1 MRRALKS
8 TILIVLIVAVTAT
21 LTFAGAAAQTKGSPS
36 AAKVKASLNK
46 APQAVFPQMRFE
58 FDPVFEGTEIKHDFV
73 VENKGQAPLVIKN
86 IRPD

>member
-1 MRRALKS
+1 MYRILKLP
-8 TILIVLIVAVTAT
+8 ILIVLILTITAAF
-21 LTFAGAAAQTKGSPS
+21 TFAGPS
-36 AAKVKASLNK
+36 AKSDNTPSTGEIKASLEK

>member
-1 MRRALKS
+1 MRSILKPLIFVVLMTAATAAL
-8 TILIVLIVAVTAT
+8 A
-21 LTFAGAAAQTKGSPS
+21 FAGPPVRPDEGQI
-36 AAKVKASLNK
+36 KASLDK
-46 APQAVFPQMRFE
+46 APQAVFPQMRYE